1 MFIVYNLIYIVVLPI
16 FILRDFFR
24 NGIGDI
30 KFFAKKFGLGLETSD
45 EPHLWLHGV
54 SLGEVKILTPIARS
68 LLNKNKNKRVIFPS
82 RWFGDEYEHKTDDMF
97 PSSWNSI

>member
-45 EPHLWLHGV
+45 EP
-54 SLGEVKILTPIARS
+54 
-68 LLNKNKNKRVIFPS
+68 LNCC
-82 RWFGDEYEHKTDDMF
+82 
-97 PSSWNSI
+97 

>member
-30 KFFAKKFGLGLETSD
+30 GFFSKKFGLGLETTD

-54 SLGEVKILTPIARS
+54 SLGEVKTLTPIARS
-68 LLNKNKNKRVIFPS
+68 LLNKNKNILNA
-82 RWFGDEYEHKTDDMF
+82 KTIVQA
-97 PSSWNSI
+97 SSLDGPPRTSGS

>member
-30 KFFAKKFGLGLETSD
+30 GFFKKIWS
-45 EPHLWLHGV
+45 
-54 SLGEVKILTPIARS
+54 
-68 LLNKNKNKRVIFPS
+68 
-82 RWFGDEYEHKTDDMF
+82 WFG
-97 PSSWNSI
+97 NN